1 MSHLNPEMF
10 TPDIRER
17 MLKARQRSLEKYGK
31 KMNFFIT
38 SDIFPSVSLTNSHC
52 QLSCKHCEGKL
63 LTRLIPATSPTKL
76 EEVARQ
82 LAKNGARGLLI
93 TGGCDEKGKVPT
105 ANFAKSIKRIKQET
119 DLILIAHTGFIS
131 LGDACILKD
140 SGLDGI
146 AFDVVG
152 DIETV
157 NRVYGLKATENDYL
171 QSLQA
176 ISEAGINVLPH
187 VCVGLDFGSIRGEL
201 RALEIIRNINPSTVI
216 ITGLMP
222 IAGTPMS
229 AVKPKPRDFAEV
241 FCRAA
246 ELFPEVPITLGC
258 AHSIGRDRELI
269 EMIAL
274 ECGVFNMAIPTR
286 NFVEHAYSKGYEVE
300 YFGTCCG
307 VLPDDSNRIDS
318 NLSHN
323 SEWVYATLK

>member
-1 MSHLNPEMF
+1 MSRLTPEMF
-10 TPDIRER
+10 TPAIRER
-17 MLKARQRSLEKYGK
+17 MLKARLRSLEKYGK
-31 KMNFFIT
+31 KLNFFIT
-38 SDIFPSVSLTNSHC
+38 SAFFPSVSLTGSHC
-52 QLSCKHCEGKL
+52 QLRCKHCEGKL
-63 LTRLIPATSPTKL
+63 LTRLIPVSSPAKL
-76 EEVARQ
+76 EEVALQ

-93 TGGCDEKGKVPT
+93 TGGCDEKGTVPT
-105 ANFAKSIKRIKQET
+105 VNFADSIKRIKQET

-131 LGDACILKD
+131 AEDARTLKD
-140 SGLDGI
+140 CGLEGI

-157 NRVYGLKATENDYL
+157 NRVYGLKVTENDYL

-201 RALEIIRNINPSTVI
+201 RALEIIRHIKPSTII

-229 AVKPKPRDFAEV
+229 AVRPEPRDFAEV

-258 AHSIGRDRELI
+258 AHSMGRDRELI

-274 ECGVFNMAIPTR
+274 ESGVFNMAVPTR
-286 NFVEHAYSKGYEVE
+286 NFVEHACSKGYEVE

-307 VLPDDSNRIDS
+307 VLPDESNRIDPDI
-318 NLSHN
+318 SHN
-323 SEWVYATLK
+323 NEWVYVALK